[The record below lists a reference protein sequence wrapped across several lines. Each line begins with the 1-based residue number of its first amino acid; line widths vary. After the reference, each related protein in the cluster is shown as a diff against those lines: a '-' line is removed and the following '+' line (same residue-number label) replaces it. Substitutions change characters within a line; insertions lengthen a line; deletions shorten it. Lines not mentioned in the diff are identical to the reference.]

1 MSKVKDYMQSPV
13 YVIDKEEPVQRARNL
28 MLKHYISR
36 LLVMDGEKL
45 TGIVT
50 KHDISHRL
58 SQAAPEWRR
67 RPISKIPVKLVMTDR
82 PITIYPGATV
92 EQAAEI
98 MAENGIDG
106 LPVER
111 DEGEIVGIITSRD
124 LISYFVERNPDSKV
138 GDLMA
143 QGVVSVHRHH
153 TIDHVL
159 DEMVEKGVD
168 RVVVCEDNS
177 TPVGVITH
185 TNLAIT
191 GISDS
196 KDEMKSKNIKMTRKD
211 STAGRKGYRYVKEV
225 PLVAEDIMSYPIM
238 FTNPDVLAVDAAKI
252 LLDKEI
258 CGLPVVDEE
267 KVVGFFSTRDIT
279 AEVAR
284 WS

>member
-1 MSKVKDYMQSPV
+1 
-13 YVIDKEEPVQRARNL
+13 
-28 MLKHYISR
+28 
-36 LLVMDGEKL
+36 MDGEKL
-45 TGIVT
+45 AGIVT

-67 RPISKIPVKLVMTDR
+67 RPISKVPVKLVMTDR

-98 MAENGIDG
+98 MDENGIDG

-124 LISYFVERNPDSKV
+124 LISYFVDKNPNSKV
-138 GDLMA
+138 GDLMSQA
-143 QGVVSVHRHH
+143 VVSVHRHH
-153 TIDHVL
+153 TLDHVL
-159 DEMVEKGVD
+159 EEMIDNSVD
-168 RVVVCEDNS
+168 RVVVCEDNA

-185 TNLAIT
+185 TNLAIS

-196 KDEMKSKNIKMTRKD
+196 KGELKGKNIKMARKD

-238 FTNPDVLAVDAAKI
+238 FTNPEVKAVDAAKI

-267 KVVGFFSTRDIT
+267 KLVGFFSTRDIT
-279 AEVAR
+279 TEVAR

>member
-13 YVIDKEEPVQRARNL
+13 YVIEKEEPVQRARNL

-45 TGIVT
+45 AGIVT

-67 RPISKIPVKLVMTDR
+67 RPISKVPVKLVMTDR

-98 MAENGIDG
+98 MDENGIDG

-124 LISYFVERNPDSKV
+124 LISYFVEKKPDSKV
-138 GDLMA
+138 GDLMNPS
-143 QGVVSVHRHH
+143 VVTVHRHH

-159 DEMVEKGVD
+159 EEMVENGVD
-168 RVVVCEDNS
+168 RVVVCEDNA

-185 TNLAIT
+185 TNLAIS
-191 GISDS
+191 GLSDS
-196 KDEMKSKNIKMTRKD
+196 KDELKTKSIKMARKE
-211 STAGRKGYRYVKEV
+211 STAGRKEYRYVKEV
-225 PLVAEDIMSYPIM
+225 PLVAEDVMSYPII
-238 FTNPDVLAVDAAKI
+238 FTGPDVKAVDAAKI

-258 CGLPVVDEE
+258 CGLPVVDDGR
-267 KVVGFFSTRDIT
+267 VVGFFSTRDIT
-279 AEVAR
+279 TEVAR

>member
-1 MSKVKDYMQSPV
+1 MCKVQDHMQSPV

-36 LLVMDGEKL
+36 LLVMDGDRL
-45 TGIVT
+45 AGIVT

-67 RPISKIPVKLVMTDR
+67 RPISKVPVRLVMTER

-124 LISYFVERNPDSKV
+124 LLSYFVGKIPDSKV

-159 DEMVEKGVD
+159 DEMVENGVD
-168 RVVVCEDNS
+168 RVVVCEDNA

-185 TNLAIT
+185 TNLAIS
-191 GISDS
+191 GLSDA
-196 KDEMKSKNIKMTRKD
+196 KDELKSKNIKMTRKE
-211 STAGRKGYRYVKEV
+211 STAGRKEYRYVKVV
-225 PLVAEDIMSYPIM
+225 PLVAEDVMSYPII
-238 FTNPDVLAVDAAKI
+238 FTGPEVKAIDAAKI
-252 LLDKEI
+252 LLEKEI
-258 CGLPVVDEE
+258 CGLPVVDDG

>member
-45 TGIVT
+45 AGIVT

-98 MAENGIDG
+98 MDENGIDG

-124 LISYFVERNPDSKV
+124 LISYFVEKNPDSKV

-159 DEMVEKGVD
+159 DEMVENGVD
-168 RVVVCEDNS
+168 RVVVIEDNA

-185 TNLAIT
+185 TNLAIS

-196 KDEMKSKNIKMTRKD
+196 KDELKSKNIKMTRKD

-238 FTNPDVLAVDAAKI
+238 FTNPDVLAVEAAKI

-279 AEVAR
+279 TEVAR

>member
-36 LLVMDGEKL
+36 LLVMDGDKL
-45 TGIVT
+45 AGIVT

-58 SQAAPEWRR
+58 GQAAPEWRR
-67 RPISKIPVKLVMTDR
+67 RPISKVPVRLVMTER

-98 MAENGIDG
+98 MEENGIDG

-124 LISYFVERNPDSKV
+124 LITYFVERKPDSNV
-138 GDLMA
+138 GDLMS

-153 TIDHVL
+153 TLDHVL
-159 DEMVEKGVD
+159 EEMVENGVD
-168 RVVVCEDNS
+168 RVVVCEDNT

-185 TNLAIT
+185 TNLAIS
-191 GISDS
+191 GVSDA
-196 KDEMKSKNIKMTRKD
+196 KDELKGKSIKMTRKE
-211 STAGRKGYRYVKEV
+211 STAGRKEYRYVKEV
-225 PLVAEDIMSYPIM
+225 PLVAEDVMSYPII
-238 FTNPDVLAVDAAKI
+238 FTNPEVGAVDAAQI

-258 CGLPVVDEE
+258 CGLPVVNEE
-267 KVVGFFSTRDIT
+267 RVVGFFSTREIVS
-279 AEVAR
+279 EVAR

>member
-36 LLVMDGEKL
+36 LLVMDGDKL
-45 TGIVT
+45 AGIVT

-67 RPISKIPVKLVMTDR
+67 RRISKVPVKLVMTDR
-82 PITIYPGATV
+82 PITIYPGATL

-98 MAENGIDG
+98 MGENGIDG

-124 LISYFVERNPDSKV
+124 LISYFVEKNPDSKV
-138 GDLMA
+138 GDIMA
-143 QGVVSVHRHH
+143 QGVISVHRHH

-159 DEMVEKGVD
+159 DEMVDNGVD
-168 RVVVCEDNS
+168 RVVVCEDNA

-185 TNLAIT
+185 TNLAIS

-196 KDEMKSKNIKMTRKD
+196 KDELKTKSIKMARKE
-211 STAGRKGYRYVKEV
+211 STAGRKEYRYVKDV
-225 PLVAEDIMSYPIM
+225 PLVAEDVMSYPII
-238 FTNPDVLAVDAAKI
+238 FTDPNVKAVDAAKI

-258 CGLPVVDEE
+258 CGLPVVDDE

-279 AEVAR
+279 MEVAR

>member
-36 LLVMDGEKL
+36 LLVMDAEKL
-45 TGIVT
+45 AGIVT

-98 MAENGIDG
+98 MDENGIDG

-124 LISYFVERNPDSKV
+124 LISYFVEKNPDSKV
-138 GDLMA
+138 GDLMT

-159 DEMVEKGVD
+159 DEMVENGVD
-168 RVVVCEDNS
+168 RVVVCEDNA

-185 TNLAIT
+185 TNLAIS

-196 KDEMKSKNIKMTRKD
+196 KDELKSKNIKMTRKD

-238 FTNPDVLAVDAAKI
+238 FTNPDVLALEAAKI

-267 KVVGFFSTRDIT
+267 RVVGFFSTRDIT
-279 AEVAR
+279 MEVAR

>member
-36 LLVMDGEKL
+36 LLVMDGDKL
-45 TGIVT
+45 AGIVT

-67 RPISKIPVKLVMTDR
+67 RPISKVPVKLVMTDR

-92 EQAAEI
+92 EQAAVI
-98 MAENGIDG
+98 MDENGIDG

-111 DEGEIVGIITSRD
+111 DEGEIVGIVTSRD
-124 LISYFVERNPDSKV
+124 LVTYFVEKNPDSKV
-138 GDLMA
+138 GDLMSK
-143 QGVVSVHRHH
+143 GVICVHRHH
-153 TIDHVL
+153 TLDHVL
-159 DEMVEKGVD
+159 GEMVENGVD
-168 RVVVCEDNS
+168 RVVVCEDNA
-177 TPVGVITH
+177 TPVGVVTH
-185 TNLAIT
+185 TNLAIS

-196 KDEMKSKNIKMTRKD
+196 KDELKSKNIKMTRKE
-211 STAGRKGYRYVKEV
+211 STAGRKEYRYVKEV
-225 PLVAEDIMSYPIM
+225 PLVAEDIMSYPII
-238 FTNPDVLAVDAAKI
+238 FTNPDVEAVDAAKI

-258 CGLPVVDEE
+258 CGLPVMDEE

-279 AEVAR
+279 VEVAR

>member
-13 YVIDKEEPVQRARNL
+13 YVIEKEEPVQRARNL

-36 LLVMDGEKL
+36 LLVMDGDKL
-45 TGIVT
+45 AGIVT

-67 RPISKIPVKLVMTDR
+67 RPISKVPIRLVMTDR

-124 LISYFVERNPDSKV
+124 LLSYFVKKMPDSKV

-143 QGVVSVHRHH
+143 QGVVTVHRHH
-153 TIDHVL
+153 TIDHIL
-159 DEMVEKGVD
+159 DEMVENGVD
-168 RVVVCEDNS
+168 RVVVCEDNA

-185 TNLAIT
+185 TNLAIS
-191 GISDS
+191 GLSDA
-196 KDEMKSKNIKMTRKD
+196 KDELKSKNIKMTRKE
-211 STAGRKGYRYVKEV
+211 STAGRKEYRYVKEV
-225 PLVAEDIMSYPIM
+225 PLVAEDVMSYPII
-238 FTNPDVLAVDAAKI
+238 FTSPEVKARDAAKI

-258 CGLPVVDEE
+258 CGLPVVDDG

-279 AEVAR
+279 TEVAR

>member
-45 TGIVT
+45 AGIVT

-67 RPISKIPVKLVMTDR
+67 RPISQVPVKLVMTDR

-98 MAENGIDG
+98 MDENGIDG

-124 LISYFVERNPDSKV
+124 LLSYFVDKNPDSKV
-138 GDLMA
+138 GDLMSQA
-143 QGVVSVHRHH
+143 VVSVHRHH
-153 TIDHVL
+153 TLDHVL
-159 DEMVEKGVD
+159 EEMIDNSVD
-168 RVVVCEDNS
+168 RVVVCEDNA

-185 TNLAIT
+185 TNLAIS
-191 GISDS
+191 GVSDS
-196 KDEMKSKNIKMTRKD
+196 KGELKGKNIKMARKD

-238 FTNPDVLAVDAAKI
+238 FTNPKVKTVDAARI

>member
-36 LLVMDGEKL
+36 LLVMDGDKL
-45 TGIVT
+45 AGIVT

-67 RPISKIPVKLVMTDR
+67 RPISKVPVKLVMTDR
-82 PITIYPGATV
+82 SITIYPGATV

-98 MAENGIDG
+98 MDENGIDG

-124 LISYFVERNPDSKV
+124 LISYFVKKNPDSLV

-159 DEMVEKGVD
+159 EEMVENGVD
-168 RVVVCEDNS
+168 RVVVCEDNA

-185 TNLAIT
+185 TNLAIS

-196 KDEMKSKNIKMTRKD
+196 KDELKTKSIKMARKE
-211 STAGRKGYRYVKEV
+211 STAGRKEYRYVKDV
-225 PLVAEDIMSYPIM
+225 PLVAEDVMSYPII
-238 FTNPDVLAVDAAKI
+238 FTNPGVKAIDAAKI

-258 CGLPVVDEE
+258 CGLPVVDDE

-279 AEVAR
+279 TEVAR

>member
-36 LLVMDGEKL
+36 LLVMDGDKL
-45 TGIVT
+45 AGIVT

-67 RPISKIPVKLVMTDR
+67 RPISKVPVKLVMTDR
-82 PITIYPGATV
+82 PITIYPGATM
-92 EQAAEI
+92 EQAAVI
-98 MAENGIDG
+98 MDENGIDG

-111 DEGEIVGIITSRD
+111 DEREIVGIITSRD
-124 LISYFVERNPDSKV
+124 LVTYFVEKNPDSKV
-138 GDLMA
+138 GDLMSE
-143 QGVVSVHRHH
+143 GVVSVHRHH
-153 TIDHVL
+153 TLDHVL
-159 DEMVEKGVD
+159 DEMVENGVD
-168 RVVVCEDNS
+168 RVVVFEDNT

-185 TNLAIT
+185 TNLAIS

-196 KDEMKSKNIKMTRKD
+196 KDELKSKNIKMTRKD
-211 STAGRKGYRYVKEV
+211 STAGRKGLRYVKEV
-225 PLVAEDIMSYPIM
+225 PLVAEDIMSYPII
-238 FTNPDVLAVDAAKI
+238 FTNPDVGAVDAAKI

-258 CGLPVVDEE
+258 CGLPVMDKE

-279 AEVAR
+279 MGVAR

>member
-36 LLVMDGEKL
+36 LLVMDGDKL
-45 TGIVT
+45 AGIVT

-67 RPISKIPVKLVMTDR
+67 RPISKVPVKLVMTDR

-98 MAENGIDG
+98 MDENGIDG

-111 DEGEIVGIITSRD
+111 DEGEIVGILTSRD
-124 LISYFVERNPDSKV
+124 LISYFVEKNPDSKV
-138 GDLMA
+138 GDLMT

-159 DEMVEKGVD
+159 EEMVENGVD
-168 RVVVCEDNS
+168 RVVVCEDNA

-185 TNLAIT
+185 TNLAIS

-196 KDEMKSKNIKMTRKD
+196 KDELKSKNIKMARKD

-238 FTNPDVLAVDAAKI
+238 FTDPNVRAVDAAKI

>member
-45 TGIVT
+45 AGIVT

-67 RPISKIPVKLVMTDR
+67 RPISKVPVKLVMTDR

-98 MAENGIDG
+98 MDENEIDG

-124 LISYFVERNPDSKV
+124 LISYFVEKNPDSKV

-159 DEMVEKGVD
+159 EEMVENGVD

-185 TNLAIT
+185 TNLAIS

-238 FTNPDVLAVDAAKI
+238 FTDPNVGAVDAAKI

>member
-45 TGIVT
+45 AGIVT

-98 MAENGIDG
+98 MDENGIDG

-124 LISYFVERNPDSKV
+124 LISYFVEKNPDSKV

-159 DEMVEKGVD
+159 DEMVENGVD
-168 RVVVCEDNS
+168 RVVVCEDNA

-185 TNLAIT
+185 TNLAIS

-196 KDEMKSKNIKMTRKD
+196 KDELQSKNIKMTRKD

-238 FTNPDVLAVDAAKI
+238 FTNPNVGAVDAAKI

-258 CGLPVVDEE
+258 CGLPVVDDD

-279 AEVAR
+279 MEVAR

>member
-1 MSKVKDYMQSPV
+1 
-13 YVIDKEEPVQRARNL
+13 
-28 MLKHYISR
+28 
-36 LLVMDGEKL
+36 VMDGEKL
-45 TGIVT
+45 AGIVT

-98 MAENGIDG
+98 MDENGIDG

-124 LISYFVERNPDSKV
+124 LISYFVEKNPDSKV

-159 DEMVEKGVD
+159 DEMVENGVD
-168 RVVVCEDNS
+168 RVVVCEDNA

-185 TNLAIT
+185 TNLAIS

-196 KDEMKSKNIKMTRKD
+196 KDELQSKNIKMTRKD

-238 FTNPDVLAVDAAKI
+238 FTNPNVGAVDAAKI

-258 CGLPVVDEE
+258 CGLPVVDDD

-279 AEVAR
+279 MEVAR

>member
-36 LLVMDGEKL
+36 LLVMDGDRL
-45 TGIVT
+45 AGIVT

-67 RPISKIPVKLVMTDR
+67 RPISKVPVRLVMTER

-124 LISYFVERNPDSKV
+124 LLSYFVGKIPDSKV

-159 DEMVEKGVD
+159 DEMVENGVD
-168 RVVVCEDNS
+168 RVVVCEDNA

-185 TNLAIT
+185 TNLAIS
-191 GISDS
+191 GLSDA
-196 KDEMKSKNIKMTRKD
+196 KDELKTKSIKMARKE
-211 STAGRKGYRYVKEV
+211 STAGRKEYRYVKVV
-225 PLVAEDIMSYPIM
+225 PLVAEDVMSYPII
-238 FTNPDVLAVDAAKI
+238 FTGPEVKAIDAAKI
-252 LLDKEI
+252 LLEKEI
-258 CGLPVVDEE
+258 CGLPVVDDG

>member
-36 LLVMDGEKL
+36 LLVMDGDKL
-45 TGIVT
+45 AGIVT

-67 RPISKIPVKLVMTDR
+67 RPISKVPVKLVMTDR
-82 PITIYPGATV
+82 PITIYPGATL

-98 MAENGIDG
+98 MGENGIDG

-124 LISYFVERNPDSKV
+124 LISYFVEKNPDSKV
-138 GDLMA
+138 GDIMA
-143 QGVVSVHRHH
+143 QGVISVHRHH

-159 DEMVEKGVD
+159 DEMVDNGVD
-168 RVVVCEDNS
+168 RVVVCEDNA

-185 TNLAIT
+185 TNLAIS

-196 KDEMKSKNIKMTRKD
+196 KDELKTKSIKMARKE
-211 STAGRKGYRYVKEV
+211 STAGRKEYRYVKDV
-225 PLVAEDIMSYPIM
+225 PLVAEDVMSYPII
-238 FTNPDVLAVDAAKI
+238 FTDPNVKAVDAARI

-258 CGLPVVDEE
+258 CGLPVVDDE

-279 AEVAR
+279 MEVAR

>member
-36 LLVMDGEKL
+36 LLVMDGDKL
-45 TGIVT
+45 AGIVT

-67 RPISKIPVKLVMTDR
+67 RPISKVPIKLVMTDR

-98 MAENGIDG
+98 MDENEIDG

-124 LISYFVERNPDSKV
+124 LITYFLEKKPDSKV

-159 DEMVEKGVD
+159 EEMVENGVD
-168 RVVVCEDNS
+168 RVVVCEDNA

-185 TNLAIT
+185 TNLAIS

-196 KDEMKSKNIKMTRKD
+196 KDELKTKNIKMTRKD

-238 FTNPDVLAVDAAKI
+238 FTNPGVLAVDAAKI

-258 CGLPVVDEE
+258 CGLPVVDGEN
-267 KVVGFFSTRDIT
+267 VVGFFSTRDIT
-279 AEVAR
+279 TEVAR

>member
-36 LLVMDGEKL
+36 LLVMDGDKL
-45 TGIVT
+45 AGIVT

-67 RPISKIPVKLVMTDR
+67 RRISKVPVKLVMTDR
-82 PITIYPGATV
+82 PITIYPGATL

-98 MAENGIDG
+98 MGENGIDG

-124 LISYFVERNPDSKV
+124 LISYFVEKNPDSKV
-138 GDLMA
+138 GDIMA
-143 QGVVSVHRHH
+143 QGVISVHRHH

-159 DEMVEKGVD
+159 DEMVDNGVD
-168 RVVVCEDNS
+168 RVVVCEDNA

-185 TNLAIT
+185 TNLAIS

-196 KDEMKSKNIKMTRKD
+196 KDELKTKSIKMARKE
-211 STAGRKGYRYVKEV
+211 STAGRKEYRYVKDV
-225 PLVAEDIMSYPIM
+225 PLVAEDVMSYPII
-238 FTNPDVLAVDAAKI
+238 FTDPNVKAVDAAKI
-252 LLDKEI
+252 LLDRRYAA
-258 CGLPVVDEE
+258 
-267 KVVGFFSTRDIT
+267 FRWWTTR
-279 AEVAR
+279 R
-284 WS
+284 WWGSSRPET

>member
-36 LLVMDGEKL
+36 LLVMDGDKL
-45 TGIVT
+45 AGIVT

-58 SQAAPEWRR
+58 GQAAPEWRR
-67 RPISKIPVKLVMTDR
+67 RPISKVPVRLVMTER

-98 MAENGIDG
+98 MEENGIDG

-111 DEGEIVGIITSRD
+111 AEGEIVGIITSRD
-124 LISYFVERNPDSKV
+124 LITYFVERKPDSNV
-138 GDLMA
+138 GDLMS

-153 TIDHVL
+153 TLDHVL
-159 DEMVEKGVD
+159 EEMVENGVD
-168 RVVVCEDNS
+168 RVVVCEDNT

-185 TNLAIT
+185 TNLAIS
-191 GISDS
+191 GVSDA
-196 KDEMKSKNIKMTRKD
+196 KDELKGKSIKMTRKE
-211 STAGRKGYRYVKEV
+211 STAGRKEYRYVKEV
-225 PLVAEDIMSYPIM
+225 PLVAEDVMSYPII
-238 FTNPDVLAVDAAKI
+238 FTNPEVGAVDAAQI

-258 CGLPVVDEE
+258 CGLPVVNEE
-267 KVVGFFSTRDIT
+267 RVVGFFSTREIVS
-279 AEVAR
+279 EVAR

>member
-45 TGIVT
+45 AGIVT

-92 EQAAEI
+92 EQAAVI
-98 MAENGIDG
+98 MDENGIDG

-124 LISYFVERNPDSKV
+124 LISYFVEKNPDSKV

-159 DEMVEKGVD
+159 DEMVENGVD
-168 RVVVCEDNS
+168 RVVVCEDNA

-185 TNLAIT
+185 THLAIT

-196 KDEMKSKNIKMTRKD
+196 KDALQSKNIKMTRKD

-238 FTNPDVLAVDAAKI
+238 FTNPDVLAVEAAKI

-279 AEVAR
+279 TEVAR

>member
-13 YVIDKEEPVQRARNL
+13 YVIEKEEPVQRARNL

-45 TGIVT
+45 AGIVT

-67 RPISKIPVKLVMTDR
+67 RPISKIPVRLVMTER

-98 MAENGIDG
+98 MDENGIDG

-111 DEGEIVGIITSRD
+111 GEGDIVGIITSRD
-124 LISYFVERNPDSKV
+124 LLSYFVKKKPDSKV
-138 GDLMA
+138 GDLMS

-153 TIDHVL
+153 TLDHVL
-159 DEMVEKGVD
+159 EEMIENRVD
-168 RVVVCEDNS
+168 RVVVCEDNA
-177 TPVGVITH
+177 TPVGVVTH
-185 TNLAIT
+185 TNLAIS

-196 KDEMKSKNIKMTRKD
+196 KDELKTKNIKMTRKE

-225 PLVAEDIMSYPIM
+225 PLVAEDVMSYPII
-238 FTNPDVLAVDAAKI
+238 FTDPEVPALEAAEI
-252 LLDKEI
+252 LLEKEI
-258 CGLPVVDEE
+258 CGLPVLDDGR
-267 KVVGFFSTRDIT
+267 VVGFFSTREIIS
-279 AEVAR
+279 EVAR

>member
-13 YVIDKEEPVQRARNL
+13 YVIEKEEPVQRARNL

-36 LLVMDGEKL
+36 LLVMDGDRL
-45 TGIVT
+45 AGIVT

-58 SQAAPEWRR
+58 GQAAPEWRR
-67 RPISKIPVKLVMTDR
+67 RPISKVPVRLVMTER

-98 MAENGIDG
+98 MDENGIDG

-124 LISYFVERNPDSKV
+124 LISYFVEMNPDSKV

-153 TIDHVL
+153 TLDHVL
-159 DEMVEKGVD
+159 EEMVENGVD
-168 RVVVCEDNS
+168 RVVVCEDNA

-185 TNLAIT
+185 TNLAIS
-191 GISDS
+191 GISNS
-196 KDEMKSKNIKMTRKD
+196 KDEMKSKNIKMARKEN
-211 STAGRKGYRYVKEV
+211 TAGRKGYRYVKEV
-225 PLVAEDIMSYPIM
+225 PMVAEDIMSYPIM
-238 FTNPDVLAVDAAKI
+238 FTNPNVGAVDAAKI

-258 CGLPVVDEE
+258 CGLPVVDDE

>member
-1 MSKVKDYMQSPV
+1 MNKVKDYMQSPV

-45 TGIVT
+45 AGIVT

-98 MAENGIDG
+98 MDENGIDG

-124 LISYFVERNPDSKV
+124 LISYFVEKNPDSKV

-159 DEMVEKGVD
+159 DEMVENGVD

-185 TNLAIT
+185 TNLAIS

-238 FTNPDVLAVDAAKI
+238 FTNPDVLAVEAAKI

-267 KVVGFFSTRDIT
+267 KLVGFFSTRDIT
-279 AEVAR
+279 TEVAR